1 MSAKY
6 STSHALD
13 LTIAKSRIHFF
24 LQVALGICVLTALLL
39 LWVEGRTVLAVL
51 LLPPAGLLIWQ
62 LRYANMSAPVIRWR
76 QGVWTL
82 QREGCARPVRI
93 SSRSIALPW
102 VIYLAWC
109 ELPAGPRGCV
119 WVFADSAPPQQ
130 LRCLRVRLSLQ
141 Q

>member
-6 STSHALD
+6 STSHTLD
-13 LTIAKSRIHFF
+13 LTIAESRIHFI
-24 LQVALGICVLTALLL
+24 LQVALCTCVLAALLL
-39 LWVEGRTVLAVL
+39 LWVAGRTVLAALL
-51 LLPPAGLLIWQ
+51 LLPAGWLLWH
-62 LRYANMSAPVIRWR
+62 LHFASMSAPLIRWR

-93 SSRSIALPW
+93 SPRSTVMPW

-119 WVFADSAPPQQ
+119 WLFADSAPPQQ
-130 LRCLRVRLSLQ
+130 LRRLRVRLSLQ